1 MTTPTEVVSPAALAD
16 IALGVAASP
25 LWHDHAHHDPRERRP
40 ARLIATDH
48 YEVWV
53 IGWWPGQS
61 VQPHD
66 HGGSVGVLTVVEGEL
81 TELEGPTGTTIRR
94 LPAGSVQEVPADTV
108 HDVLNASDAPAT
120 SIHVYSPPL
129 RTMTFYDPW
138 DGHAVDVM
146 DVVEETPVLGAGPA
160 ARALHPAGTA

>member
-1 MTTPTEVVSPAALAD
+1 MTSEATVVPLGALAD

-25 LWHDHAHHDPRERRP
+25 LWRDHVHHDPRERRP

-94 LPAGSVQEVPADTV
+94 LPAGSVQEVPAHVV
-108 HDVLNASDAPAT
+108 HDVVNASDEPAT

-129 RTMTFYDPW
+129 RTMTFYDAR
-138 DGHAVDVM
+138 DGRKVDVM
-146 DVVEETPVLGAGPA
+146 DVVEEAPVLGGATA
-160 ARALHPAGTA
+160 ARALHPAGSP